1 MGISQKSCMQEI
13 SSVRMYSIFKKL
25 SPGKIIIDV
34 AKGGLNCFNEKEAEK
49 NLKESHK

>member
-1 MGISQKSCMQEI
+1 
-13 SSVRMYSIFKKL
+13 MYSMFKKLSPGQNRYLKTKQIKKL

-49 NLKESHK
+49 NLKVSHK